1 MAACNSQVYG
11 SVPDNRAWQFRDL
24 QPLAIGANS
33 ARARRTLN
41 PRNFFAELKRRN
53 VYKVAVAYVVAAWL
67 LIQVATQVFPFFEIP
82 NWAVR
87 LVVLVLILGFPVA
100 LILSWAFEIT
110 PEGIKREEDVVP
122 DESITRRTGRKIVGL
137 TVALAVMAAGL
148 FAYRTWQPRRE
159 TRAIPAAASTPAAG
173 AAPTAAIPEKSIA
186 VLPFD
191 NLSRDPD
198 NAYFSE
204 GIQDEILT
212 RLAKIG
218 DFKVISRTSTEKYK
232 SAPENLREIARQL
245 GVANILEGSVQK
257 ASDQVRVNVQLINA
271 LNDAHLWADTYDRK
285 LTDIFAVE
293 SEIAKTVAET
303 LQAKLDGR
311 AEKELASRPTENPE
325 AHQLYLKG
333 RYFWNKR
340 GTENLKKSI
349 DYFQQ
354 AIDLDPNYALAYA
367 GLADAYSIMPNYAGT
382 PPGADVPRAL
392 AAARK
397 AVELDDNLAEAHTSL
412 ANALYQIVQ
421 LPAADS
427 EFRRAIELNPN
438 YATAHHW
445 FGAALFGQGRYPE
458 AWVELQ
464 RAHELDPLS
473 LVTNCDYALALAE
486 RGQTDEAIDQI
497 RQTIDF
503 EPTFRPSHDVL
514 GQILEDQGRLSEAIP
529 EYEKACQ
536 LSATPDD
543 LAMLAHAYAKAG
555 RMAETRKIL
564 DELTNRSRWSYV
576 GPYALA
582 VVHLALGDKEEALR
596 LLEKSFEERDI
607 LLQGQ
612 YGSLKIDKRL
622 DPLRGDP
629 RFQKLEERFMTGR
642 PE

>member
-1 MAACNSQVYG
+1 M
-11 SVPDNRAWQFRDL
+11 
-24 QPLAIGANS
+24 
-33 ARARRTLN
+33 N

-53 VYKVAVAYVVAAWL
+53 VYKVAVAYAVVGWLVMQVAATIVPAL
-67 LIQVATQVFPFFEIP
+67 HLPDAITT
-82 NWAVR
+82 AV
-87 LVVLVLILGFPVA
+87 VVLTLLGFPVA
-100 LILSWAFEIT
+100 LVIAWAFEMT
-110 PEGIKREEDVVP
+110 PEGMKRTEDVSPNEVIP
-122 DESITRRTGRKIVGL
+122 QWSRRKFATFIVVVAVLAAALLTYQFVRPRAIDVLVTG
-137 TVALAVMAAGL
+137 VAKAGT
-148 FAYRTWQPRRE
+148 ATPRR
-159 TRAIPAAASTPAAG
+159 
-173 AAPTAAIPEKSIA
+173 IPEKSIA

-198 NAYFSE
+198 NAFFAE
-204 GIQDEILT
+204 GVQDEILT
-212 RLAKIG
+212 RLAKVA
-218 DFKVISRTSTEKYK
+218 DLKVISRTSTQHFK
-232 SAPENLREIARQL
+232 SSPEDLPEIAEQL

-257 ASDQVRVNVQLINA
+257 ANDEVRVNVQLIKA
-271 LNDAHLWADTYDRK
+271 ASDTHLWADTYDRK

-293 SEIAKTVAET
+293 SDIAKTIADT
-303 LQAKLDGR
+303 LQARLTGAEQR
-311 AEKELASRPTENPE
+311 ALTVRPTENTE
-325 AHQLYLKG
+325 AYQLYLRG

-354 AIDLDPNYALAYA
+354 AIGLDPNYALAYA
-367 GLADAYSIMPNYAGT
+367 GVADAYSIMPNYAGT
-382 PPGADVPRAL
+382 PPGDDLPRAL

-412 ANALYQIVQ
+412 ANALYQNLQ
-421 LPAADS
+421 LPAANS
-427 EFRRAIELNPN
+427 EFRRAVELNPN

-473 LVTNCDYALALAE
+473 LVTNCDYALAMAE
-486 RGQTDEAIDQI
+486 RGQTDEAIEQI
-497 RQTIDF
+497 RKTIDF
-503 EPTFRPSHDVL
+503 EPNFRPSHDVL

-564 DELTNRSRWSYV
+564 DELTSRPRSSYV

-582 VVHLALGDKEEALR
+582 VVHLALGDKEQALQ

-612 YGSLKIDKRL
+612 YGSIKIDKRL

-629 RFQKLEERFMTGR
+629 RFQKLEERFMTGQ